1 VSLPSATSAPK
12 PPQPPQAAS
21 IFGNLSDREWA
32 WIFCAIG
39 FAFFMLICYA
49 HAEYTKRRK
58 LEAWVEVLKGNP
70 PLNPVY
76 NRNSHQ
82 PLRAILPV

>member
-1 VSLPSATSAPK
+1 
-12 PPQPPQAAS
+12 
-21 IFGNLSDREWA
+21 
-32 WIFCAIG
+32 
-39 FAFFMLICYA
+39 MLICYA